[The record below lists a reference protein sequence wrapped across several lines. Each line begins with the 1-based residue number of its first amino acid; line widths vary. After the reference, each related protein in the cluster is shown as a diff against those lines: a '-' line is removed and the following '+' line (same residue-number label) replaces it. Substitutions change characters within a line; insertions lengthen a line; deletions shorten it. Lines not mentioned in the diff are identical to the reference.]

1 MTPPRPSAPRPWVC
15 VRTCIEVENRIFTL
29 KTDTSV
35 SPLTGR
41 EHDFFLLEAGDW
53 INVVPITDDGRVLL
67 VRQYRHG
74 TREMT
79 LEVPGG
85 LIDPGETPAQ
95 AAARELVEE
104 TGFRAGRIEAIGR
117 VRPNPA
123 LFNNWCY
130 TFLARDLEPVGPEPS
145 ADEEGT
151 EDVELVTAALRDIP
165 DMIAREEITHALVI
179 DAFYHFFLAYRPGR

>member
-1 MTPPRPSAPRPWVC
+1 MTPPKPSTPQPWIC
-15 VRTCIEVENRIFTL
+15 VRTRIEVENRIFTM
-29 KTDTSV
+29 KTDTSI

-41 EHDFFLLEAGDW
+41 EHDFYLLESSNW
-53 INVVPITDDGRVLL
+53 INIVPVTDDGRVLL

-104 TGFRAGRIEAIGR
+104 TGFRAGRVEAIGR

-130 TFLARDLEPVGPEPS
+130 TFLATDLKAVGPQPS

-151 EDVELVTAALRDIP
+151 EDVELVVADIEDIP
-165 DMIAREEITHALVI
+165 DMIARGEIDHALVI
-179 DAFYHFFLAYRPGR
+179 DAFYHFFMTYRQGR